1 MSSNG
6 ERPTLATIASVAGV
20 SVATVSKVVNG
31 RPDVAP
37 ATRALVE
44 GLLHEHAYVAR
55 RVDAARFPSVEMLFH
70 GRLTAYSLEILC
82 GVVDEAAAVDI
93 DVVVT
98 RRLREASE
106 SRFSNPSQWVR
117 QLVAAGRQAVIA
129 AASELSAGEL
139 SALARARLPIVVL
152 DPINMPRA
160 RVTSVGCTNFTGGF
174 TATQYLLE
182 LGHRRIAYIGGTKT
196 AACNHARMH
205 GYRGAMEAAGEP
217 IPKGYV
223 RTGEFRYE
231 DGLVEGNALLALP
244 QPPTAIFAAN
254 DETAL
259 GVLEAARSHQLR
271 VPEDLSVVGF
281 DDTDAARVASPP
293 LTVVAQPLRKMG
305 AVALRTAL
313 RLAAGQRVDSHHVE
327 LATELVV
334 RESTAPP
341 STKRSSR

>member
-1 MSSNG
+1 MSSTR

-37 ATRALVE
+37 TTRALVE
-44 GLLHEHAYVAR
+44 DLLQQHAYVGR
-55 RVDAARFPSVEMLFH
+55 RVDAVQMPSVELLFH
-70 GRLTAYSLEILC
+70 GRLTAYSTEILH
-82 GVVDEAAAVDI
+82 GVVDEAAEI
-93 DVVVT
+93 GLDVVVT
-98 RRLREASE
+98 RRPRDAHGPRLM
-106 SRFSNPSQWVR
+106 NPSQWAR
-117 QLVAAGRQAVIA
+117 QLSAAGRQAVIA
-129 AASELSAGEL
+129 AASEVSGGEL
-139 SALARARLPIVVL
+139 TALARARLPIVVL

-160 RVTSVGCTNFTGGF
+160 RVYSVGCTNFTGGF
-174 TATQYLLE
+174 TATQHLLD

-205 GYRGAMEAAGEP
+205 GYRGAMEAAGAR
-217 IPKGYV
+217 IGRGYV

-231 DGLVEGNALLALP
+231 DGLMEGAALLGLD

-259 GVLEAARSHQLR
+259 GVVEAARLRGLR
-271 VPEDLSVVGF
+271 VPENLSVVSF

-313 RLAAGQRVDSHHVE
+313 RLAAGERVDSHHVE

-334 RESTAPP
+334 RDSTAPP
-341 STKRSSR
+341 PTSR